1 VWGEEEE
8 EEEKK
13 RIKDLS
19 TLTLALCLSYPMPPG
34 TTLIKEEYSSS
45 FFLSFSL
52 FFLLLLYLPEAILPL
67 GCQKRRKRKMVE
79 LDDEKESGG
88 KTGGRCREE
97 KRAPMECVYV
107 RTRYS
112 ILLHLDTVRSQQ

>member
-1 VWGEEEE
+1 VWGGRRRRRK
-8 EEEKK
+8 KK

-45 FFLSFSL
+45 SFFLSLSL
-52 FFLLLLYLPEAILPL
+52 FFLLYLPEAILPL

>member
-1 VWGEEEE
+1 VWGEEE

-45 FFLSFSL
+45 SSFFLSLSL

-88 KTGGRCREE
+88 KTGGKVSGGEE
-97 KRAPMECVYV
+97 GADGMRL
-107 RTRYS
+107 RTY
-112 ILLHLDTVRSQQ
+112 